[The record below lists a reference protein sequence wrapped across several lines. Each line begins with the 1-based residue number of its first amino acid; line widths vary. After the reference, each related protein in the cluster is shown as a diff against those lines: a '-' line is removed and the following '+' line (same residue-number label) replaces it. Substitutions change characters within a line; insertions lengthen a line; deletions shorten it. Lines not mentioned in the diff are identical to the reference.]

1 MPGKEYNGRTAQI
14 IFPNPAFRQEW
25 EKRARI
31 AGLSLSSWIFE
42 TMEASQ
48 DGLSE
53 DRLLDAHS
61 IEILREE
68 SRTLR
73 REKESLS
80 KELARAQTELF
91 KLRNLPFLSPDGMY
105 TLERGLIEALKRG
118 GVWTDRELLKEL
130 NIDDKDIEAI
140 KLIFLQ
146 LQHIQDYGL
155 IEETPRGWR
164 WVD

>member
-1 MPGKEYNGRTAQI
+1 MPGREYNGRTAQI
-14 IFPNPAFRQEW
+14 VFPNSKFLNEW
-25 EKRARI
+25 KEQARI
-31 AGLSLSSWIFE
+31 AGISLSSWIFE
-42 TMEASQ
+42 KVEASQ
-48 DGLSE
+48 DGLPE
-53 DRLLDAHS
+53 AHALNAQAV
-61 IEILREE
+61 ERLREE
-68 SRTLR
+68 DRALR
-73 REKESLS
+73 REKESIS

-91 KLRNLPFLSPDGMY
+91 KLRNSPFLSPDGKY

-140 KLIFLQ
+140 KLIILQ